1 MSHTIAPTSSELRT
15 ALDILLRKAAFDGDL
30 AREADER
37 GDYTSAYAYRQRRD
51 KLHASAKLMQDC
63 LAGIL
68 PNA

>member
-1 MSHTIAPTSSELRT
+1 MSYTTAPTSSEMRA
-15 ALDILLRKAAFDGDL
+15 ALDVLIRKAAFDGDL

-51 KLHASAKLMQDC
+51 KLHNAAKLMQDC